1 MNFVPVPM
9 LPRRIY
15 TLDDICDEWAREF
28 WFEGRR
34 RMDLIRFNKYAGQAS
49 YKGEW
54 IGGTYEGAQF
64 SNIRAIFA
72 LPENDLANNSN
83 LIQNPGY

>member
-1 MNFVPVPM
+1 MTSFPCQCCPEES
-9 LPRRIY
+9 IY
-15 TLDDICDEWAREF
+15 VGDICDEWAREF

-49 YKGEW
+49 YKWEW
-54 IGGTYEGAQF
+54 MGGTYEGAQF